1 MATASHASS
10 SRLEGKRKAAGFP
23 GCRFNPAAVRRE
35 AGAAEG
41 TGRGWCGVAAVLRH
55 SSWGGTGDVHSPPRG
70 VDKLSLGE
78 GGVRQNPIL

>member
-35 AGAAEG
+35 AGGTEG
-41 TGRGWCGVAAVLRH
+41 TGVVWRGGCAAPQLVGGD
-55 SSWGGTGDVHSPPRG
+55 WGRSQPAPR
-70 VDKLSLGE
+70 S
-78 GGVRQNPIL
+78 R